1 MNRAKIRRSRCLM
14 AFWENGEF
22 VLENYLSH
30 KQCIVSPLVVQLL
43 SGLLETY
50 KDLEEVQARFSKLP
64 EGEKLLAQ
72 LLEQDILVQADTDLS
87 AQEDRIAETWTWSE
101 DAKYFH
107 FSSKHIRYQPD
118 PKVQDVE
125 LVALSKSEPAPA
137 IFKEYMG
144 ERRDLTPSLAEKG
157 DFWATL
163 LKRRTIRE
171 YRSEPLSFDLFS
183 KLVQW
188 TWGKTGHAR
197 SEIGEFLLKT
207 SPSGGARHPVE
218 VYPLVLNVA
227 GLASGLYHYSTQHHA
242 LVLLKQGDFREL
254 AVQWCAHQ
262 QWIRDTAVVF
272 FMTAVLPRNMWK
284 YRHSRAL
291 RIVLLETG
299 HLGQTFHLVCTQL
312 GLAPFTTAAT
322 YDEAIESFLDIDGIT
337 ETLVYTASVGLPKE

>member
-1 MNRAKIRRSRCLM
+1 MNKIRRSRCLM

-43 SGLLETY
+43 SGALEDY
-50 KDLEEVQARFSKLP
+50 KDLGEVQLRFSKLP
-64 EGEKLLAQ
+64 EGEKLLAE
-72 LLEQDILVQADTDLS
+72 LLEQDILVQSDTHLS
-87 AQEDRIAETWTWSE
+87 AQEDQINETWTWRE

-107 FSSKHIRYQPD
+107 FSSKHIRYQSD
-118 PKVQDVE
+118 PKVQNAE
-125 LVALSKSEPAPA
+125 LVALSKSEPPPN
-137 IFKEYMG
+137 IFKEYIG
-144 ERRDLTPSLAEKG
+144 ERRNLKPSLDEKG
-157 DFWATL
+157 AFWETL

-188 TWGKTGHAR
+188 TWGKTGHGR

-207 SPSGGARHPVE
+207 SPSGGAKHPVE
-218 VYPLVLNVA
+218 VYPLVLNVKDLEA
-227 GLASGLYHYSTQHHA
+227 GLYHYSTRDNA
-242 LVLLKQGDFREL
+242 LVLLKKGDFRES

-262 QWIRDTAVVF
+262 QWIRNTAVVF

-299 HLGQTFHLVCTQL
+299 HLGQTFHLICTQL

-322 YDEAIESFLDIDGIT
+322 YDEAIEAFLEIDGIT
-337 ETLVYTASVGLPKE
+337 ETLVYTASVGLPKN